1 MSELKCW
8 ILSVKVKR
16 DLFNWTL

>member
-8 ILSVKVKR
+8 DEV
-16 DLFNWTL
+16 